1 MEKIKINPEDLALWY
16 FRLNGFFTIP
26 NFVIHPDYG
35 SDQRTD
41 IDIFGVRFPNRQ
53 ELLVNS
59 MEDDSILTNL
69 SNNKILIILAEVKT
83 QKMKINES
91 WTDKLK
97 ENMQRALNALGIFP
111 ISDRENIA
119 NNLYLNGFFEN
130 DTAKITWVCIGDM
143 INKKITK
150 NFPSVPVITHNQ
162 IFNFIYSR
170 FKKYHNVK
178 ASHNQWDAVGKNL
191 FKAYKNS
198 NNVNEYKEAFELI
211 SNQ

>member
-1 MEKIKINPEDLALWY
+1 
-16 FRLNGFFTIP
+16 
-26 NFVIHPDYG
+26 
-35 SDQRTD
+35 
-41 IDIFGVRFPNRQ
+41 
-53 ELLVNS
+53 
-59 MEDDSILTNL
+59 
-69 SNNKILIILAEVKT
+69 
-83 QKMKINES
+83 
-91 WTDKLK
+91 
-97 ENMQRALNALGIFP
+97 
-111 ISDRENIA
+111 
-119 NNLYLNGFFEN
+119 
-130 DTAKITWVCIGDM
+130 M